1 MRDNQLISS
10 VIHLWRIAVKW
21 VGGVVSIKFGLV
33 NEAELLRGTSTCE
46 LSNHLVGPHT
56 VFSIQRQDDNV
67 TPITKTVRSMV
78 FVVDDD
84 PSVRDAISRLLGT
97 VGLPAK
103 EFGSAL
109 EFLAGDRPDEP
120 SCLIL
125 DVRLPGISGIDF
137 QRELSK
143 ANIRIPI
150 IFITAHGDVPMSV
163 KAMKAGAVEFLIKPF
178 HDQDLLDAVQMALE
192 KDRLRRLRESEIHE
206 FQRRLR
212 TLTPRERE
220 VLPLVISGRL
230 NKQIAAE
237 MNASEAT
244 VKVHRSQLMRKM
256 EAKSVPD
263 LVRMA
268 EKLGISAATPI
279 ANPSLPK

>member
-1 MRDNQLISS
+1 
-10 VIHLWRIAVKW
+10 
-21 VGGVVSIKFGLV
+21 
-33 NEAELLRGTSTCE
+33 
-46 LSNHLVGPHT
+46 
-56 VFSIQRQDDNV
+56 V
-67 TPITKTVRSMV
+67 TTTKTARPIV

-84 PSVRDAISRLLGT
+84 PSVRDSIERLLGT
-97 VGLPAK
+97 VGLPVKA
-103 EFGSAL
+103 FGSPL
-109 EFLAGDRPDEP
+109 EFLAANRPELP
-120 SCLIL
+120 SCLVL

-178 HDQDLLDAVQMALE
+178 HDQDLIDAVQMTLE
-192 KDRLRRLRESEIHE
+192 KDRVRRLCEAEVAKL
-206 FQRRLR
+206 QQRLR
-212 TLTPRERE
+212 TLTPRENE
-220 VLPLVISGRL
+220 VLPLLISGRL

-237 MNASEAT
+237 INASEAT

-256 EAKSVPD
+256 EAQSLPD

-268 EKLGISAATPI
+268 EKLGISAPTPK
-279 ANPSLPK
+279 ADSSLPK

>member
-1 MRDNQLISS
+1 MIT
-10 VIHLWRIAVKW
+10 A
-21 VGGVVSIKFGLV
+21 
-33 NEAELLRGTSTCE
+33 TSRTARCR
-46 LSNHLVGPHT
+46 PRK
-56 VFSIQRQDDNV
+56 VFSKRQDDDV
-67 TPITKTVRSMV
+67 RPITKTARSIV

-84 PSVRDAISRLLGT
+84 ASVRDAISRLLGT
-97 VGLPAK
+97 VGLHAK

-109 EFLAGDRPDEP
+109 EFLAGDRPDLP

-150 IFITAHGDVPMSV
+150 VFITAHGDVPMSV

-178 HDQDLLDAVQMALE
+178 HDQDLLDAVQTALE
-192 KDRLRRLRESEIHE
+192 KDRLRRLTEAEIADLH
-206 FQRRLR
+206 RRLR
-212 TLTPRERE
+212 GLTPRERE

-237 MNASEAT
+237 INASEAT

-256 EAKSVPD
+256 QAKSVPD

-268 EKLGISAATPI
+268 EKMGIRAAAPKPD
-279 ANPSLPK
+279 PSLPK